1 MESKSVKLVKGNFRS
16 YAAVAQCLK
25 HNKGKVIRI
34 SIRYNQRKGLVVK
47 SRICLG
53 WSQYEWTD
61 PPGTQYPS
69 RTNNEYNECVFV
81 QKGNI
86 IFTGKSKGSSL
97 QNNIQIIDMVTGL
110 QYNVEA
116 GDRLSLPRGT
126 IYSTLTHQGATYY
139 WCSKK
144 AEHDEHGQGEWPGQ
158 KDEIPEEECPW

>member
-25 HNKGKVIRI
+25 HNKGNVKYRLLVGKV
-34 SIRYNQRKGLVVK
+34 VV
-47 SRICLG
+47 CLG

-86 IFTGKSKGSSL
+86 IFTGRSK
-97 QNNIQIIDMVTGL
+97 I
-110 QYNVEA
+110 
-116 GDRLSLPRGT
+116 
-126 IYSTLTHQGATYY
+126 LTRKG
-139 WCSKK
+139 CR
-144 AEHDEHGQGEWPGQ
+144 
-158 KDEIPEEECPW
+158 

>member
-25 HNKGKVIRI
+25 HNK
-34 SIRYNQRKGLVVK
+34 
-47 SRICLG
+47 G

-86 IFTGKSKGSSL
+86 IFT
-97 QNNIQIIDMVTGL
+97 DMVTGQ

-116 GDRLSLPRGT
+116 GDRLSLPKGT

-144 AEHDEHGQGEWPGQ
+144 AEDDEHGQGEWPGQ

>member
-25 HNKGKVIRI
+25 HNK
-34 SIRYNQRKGLVVK
+34 
-47 SRICLG
+47 G

-86 IFTGKSKGSSL
+86 IFTGKSKGL
-97 QNNIQIIDMVTGL
+97 LI
-110 QYNVEA
+110 
-116 GDRLSLPRGT
+116 
-126 IYSTLTHQGATYY
+126 
-139 WCSKK
+139 
-144 AEHDEHGQGEWPGQ
+144 
-158 KDEIPEEECPW
+158 EE